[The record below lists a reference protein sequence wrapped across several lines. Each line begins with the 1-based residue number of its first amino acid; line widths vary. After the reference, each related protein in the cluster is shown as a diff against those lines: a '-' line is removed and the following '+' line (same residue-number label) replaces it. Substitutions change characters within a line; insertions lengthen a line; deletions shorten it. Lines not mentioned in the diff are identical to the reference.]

1 MKKPVKIIIVIL
13 ILLAAAGGGLYY
25 LLLPDEL
32 EVVAAEPG
40 LLTPRLNMTGNVEG
54 NETITVYADVSGRID
69 KKYVNKGERVKKGD
83 LLLTYVDD
91 TQQYAVDVAQTNIEY
106 DQKII
111 DAIKNS
117 RASNQG
123 KVNDANSRIAQCES
137 VYGLLKLNIMS
148 LDSGKY
154 AKDYDRERQKQIIE
168 NDMIKLQDE
177 VAGYQSELAKI
188 ESELKKAELL
198 DFKRDVSSLVEDAK
212 WIQDRISETNTA
224 ISRCQ
229 RDIVCLPI
237 EGMDPDT
244 YNRYIVLQ
252 NDLETVTRMWS
263 EARTDRDT
271 AQSMIRAYDD
281 LLGNEQKMAIDEL
294 SLSQARNELEA
305 AGNGCIAPSDGV
317 ITGCYINDGAAIE
330 KGAPVFEMQKADDY
344 RVKLLISKYD
354 ISSVEIGQAAVIHI
368 GDTEYRGEVS
378 SISQYAEADSSGK
391 AKAVVYISLFTTDSL
406 IVGME
411 ADAVINLEELQ
422 ASVKVPNECVY
433 ADDNGSYVF
442 IVDDNSEVKR
452 RYIETGVKDNAY
464 TQILSG
470 VDEGASIVYD
480 PAAGEHED
488 EKVKEIMK

>member
-25 LLLPDEL
+25 WLLPDEL

-198 DFKRDVSSLVEDAK
+198 DFKRDV
-212 WIQDRISETNTA
+212 
-224 ISRCQ
+224 
-229 RDIVCLPI
+229 
-237 EGMDPDT
+237 
-244 YNRYIVLQ
+244 
-252 NDLETVTRMWS
+252 
-263 EARTDRDT
+263 
-271 AQSMIRAYDD
+271 
-281 LLGNEQKMAIDEL
+281 
-294 SLSQARNELEA
+294 
-305 AGNGCIAPSDGV
+305 
-317 ITGCYINDGAAIE
+317 
-330 KGAPVFEMQKADDY
+330 
-344 RVKLLISKYD
+344 
-354 ISSVEIGQAAVIHI
+354 
-368 GDTEYRGEVS
+368 
-378 SISQYAEADSSGK
+378 
-391 AKAVVYISLFTTDSL
+391 
-406 IVGME
+406 
-411 ADAVINLEELQ
+411 
-422 ASVKVPNECVY
+422 
-433 ADDNGSYVF
+433 
-442 IVDDNSEVKR
+442 
-452 RYIETGVKDNAY
+452 
-464 TQILSG
+464 
-470 VDEGASIVYD
+470 
-480 PAAGEHED
+480 
-488 EKVKEIMK
+488 